1 MTQLC
6 STRTE
11 TELFNE
17 IYEYISM
24 KKYFLFLFFTA
35 IWLISFAQTGL
46 YGTWQGVLLPKGQ
59 KKDKYIIFYLKI
71 DQNKDQKTESIT
83 GKCREEYF
91 STEQMVV
98 KSIKGTLNKNS
109 LQLTQ
114 GKIEKSWK
122 IGNKNLCPVN
132 ITLIYNDSSG
142 YLTGT
147 YNSPTCRSINGNIIL
162 FRSTVT
168 FSSQNDPLQTHVWR
182 DRFILDLDKGY
193 PSPEIRKKERDN
205 FVFQP
210 IYFEYDSSSI
220 DKKYA
225 EYLGKLARV
234 IDGHSDIRIKV
245 TGHTDSDGS
254 NEYNNILSEKRANA
268 IIEFFK
274 LRGIDQSRIVIEFKG
289 ENQPIDSNSTESG
302 KQRNRRVEFA
312 FI

>member
-1 MTQLC
+1 MIQLC
-6 STRTE
+6 STRTQ
-11 TELFNE
+11 TELFDE
-17 IYEYISM
+17 IYEYIGM
-24 KKYFLFLFFTA
+24 KKYFLFLFFTV
-35 IWLISFAQTGL
+35 IGSISIGQTVF
-46 YGTWQGVLLPKGQ
+46 YGTWQGVLIPTGQ
-59 KKDKYIIFYLKI
+59 KKDKSIIFYLKI
-71 DQNKDQKTESIT
+71 DQNKEQSIESIT

-91 STEQMVV
+91 STEQMVI
-98 KSIKGTLNKNS
+98 KSVKGTLNKNS
-109 LQLTQ
+109 LLLTQ

-122 IGNKNLCPVN
+122 IGNKNLCPID
-132 ITLIYNDSSG
+132 ITLNYNDSSG

-162 FRSTVT
+162 FRSSVT
-168 FSSQNDPLQTHVWR
+168 FSAESEPLQPHFWR

-220 DKKYA
+220 DNKYT
-225 EYLGKLARV
+225 EYLNKLARI
-234 IDGHSDIRIKV
+234 IDGHSDIRVKV

-254 NEYNNILSEKRANA
+254 NEYNISLSEKRANA
-268 IIEFFK
+268 IIEFFN

-289 ENQPIDSNSTESG
+289 ENQPVDSNSTESG